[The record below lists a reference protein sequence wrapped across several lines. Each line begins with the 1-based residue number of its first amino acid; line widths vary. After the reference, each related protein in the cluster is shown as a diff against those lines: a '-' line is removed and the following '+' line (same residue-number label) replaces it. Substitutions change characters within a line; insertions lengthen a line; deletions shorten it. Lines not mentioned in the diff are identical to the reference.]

1 MEQLHAAG
9 IEFNHQTELLG
20 GISTYFNY
28 CMVTTDTD
36 DELRGTAP
44 TTEVTALR
52 SASIAARIKLYGVDY
67 PLPVLVINPKRLPN
81 PLENHNLPVI
91 DSYSQEHPEIR
102 AILDNFE
109 HGRPQTELVLA

>member
-1 MEQLHAAG
+1 
-9 IEFNHQTELLG
+9 
-20 GISTYFNY
+20 
-28 CMVTTDTD
+28 MVTTDTD